1 MNDKQKIKLL
11 CASAAVSLLL
21 VFIAVGVSQHPTLQ
35 AINTP
40 QASNTPTAYPT
51 LTLTPTPYTIY
62 TPLATPTPVP
72 SPTATP
78 QPEPEW
84 LTLSV
89 APTSPAYG
97 DPIYITVESPI
108 SDIWV
113 TVSYQGVS
121 ELNTWVAESVQVY
134 IEASTLSGTHQ
145 LNSTLEGYSFPE
157 GQYNFLATAGTTT
170 DTASI
175 YVYL

>member
-11 CASAAVSLLL
+11 CAFAAVSLLL
-21 VFIAVGVSQHPTLQ
+21 VFIAVGVSQPPALQ
-35 AINTP
+35 AINPP
-40 QASNTPTAYPT
+40 QASNNPITYPT
-51 LTLTPTPYTIY
+51 PTPTPYTIY
-62 TPLATPTPVP
+62 TPLATPTPTPVP

-78 QPEPEW
+78 QPEPRW
-84 LTLSV
+84 LILSV

-121 ELNTWVAESVQVY
+121 ELNSWVAESVQVY
-134 IEASTLSGTHQ
+134 IEASTLTGTHL